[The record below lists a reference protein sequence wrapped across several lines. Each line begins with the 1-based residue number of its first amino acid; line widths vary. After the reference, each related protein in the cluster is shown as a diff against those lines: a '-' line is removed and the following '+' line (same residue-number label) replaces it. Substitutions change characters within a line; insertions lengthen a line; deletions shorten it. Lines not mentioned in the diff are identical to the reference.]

1 MTFFER
7 KKERG
12 FEKPEDLSVREIALL
27 KLIDI
32 QAKEIKQLGM
42 QVESLRYNKRFTNTK
57 YVKREIGEQAGVKKI
72 NKITK
77 LGALK

>member
-1 MTFFER
+1 M
-7 KKERG
+7 
-12 FEKPEDLSVREIALL
+12 PEDLTLRELALL

-32 QAKEIKQLGM
+32 QAKEITQLGM

-57 YVKREIGEQAGVKKI
+57 YVKDQINASELLGSEPKSYVKPNPK
-72 NKITK
+72 KVTK

>member
-1 MTFFER
+1 MTV
-7 KKERG
+7 
-12 FEKPEDLSVREIALL
+12 EDLSERELALL

-32 QAKEIKQLGM
+32 QAKEITQLGM

-57 YVKREIGEQAGVKKI
+57 YVKDQINASELLGSEPKSYVKPNPK
-72 NKITK
+72 KVTK